1 MTRVGAGCH
10 PAAGLSGDVNER
22 EECYMEN
29 QAKIVIL
36 GAAAVLVSGVKLEDW
51 KLVEKHM
58 PEALQ
63 VADQDGDPV
72 FRVAACSGGG
82 SVNQYGIC
90 WGNHTDEEGRATVTA
105 LLDEGVEDKKAAVTD
120 IMGAALLKLTEMEQ
134 AIPSLLE
141 EIREKQ
147 QEIAKYIALL

>member
-1 MTRVGAGCH
+1 M
-10 PAAGLSGDVNER
+10 AAGLSGNVSER
-22 EECYMEN
+22 EETYMEN
-29 QAKIVIL
+29 KAKIVIL

-58 PEALQ
+58 PEALLI
-63 VADQDGDPV
+63 ADQDGEPV

-120 IMGAALLKLTEMEQ
+120 IMGSALLKLMDMERE
-134 AIPSLLE
+134 IPSLLE
-141 EIREKQ
+141 EIQEKQ
-147 QEIAKYIALL
+147 QEIAKHIDML